1 MKKFIAILLT
11 AIAVSFAIP
20 AQAATPKLSR
30 TVVFSTHLH
39 CKNCANK
46 VVENISYVKGVKDL
60 KVSLEKQEIS
70 VTFDPSKTNVETL
83 AAEIRKLGY
92 PAQAKPAEIE
102 IQQAKE
108 LPVKK

>member
-1 MKKFIAILLT
+1 MKKFIAILFT
-11 AIAVSFAIP
+11 AIAVSFVFP

-92 PAQAKPAEIE
+92 PAQVQPEKIEIKPA
-102 IQQAKE
+102 AE